1 MELKDATLGDIAE
14 RLHELL
20 ASDRKLA
27 VGDELLRSA
36 HDWEVAGRAT
46 DAARIWVAAEIE
58 NESRCELDT
67 AGLAYRHG
75 FSTAKKLIAATATVS
90 ERTAGSRMALGRQL
104 RSSLSITGLP
114 VPSSFPAVENALC
127 SGQIGVDAASIICRT
142 LTEAVPG
149 TLRPEAVDEAELHLV
164 SAATATV
171 GDAGHTR
178 RYTVDEIG
186 RLATRIR
193 EHLDPDGAE
202 PRDGVKQALRGFSYP
217 RVGADGMARG
227 TYALPPL
234 QLGIFLTAVDS
245 ILSPRTADPGRP
257 QPGSDEG
264 ISDSEAAECV
274 PPDLRSS
281 QQKLLDAVMTLIDMA
296 AASPAASRLNGAAP
310 TVNVHVTLKD
320 LTKGRGV
327 GWIDGSSEP
336 VPMSTV
342 NMLQCDADTVL
353 TVFGDNGQVLH
364 QGKTQRL
371 ATRAQRRAL
380 AARDGGCVIPGC
392 AVPPSR
398 CQAHHVIPWV
408 SAGFAAGRTDIDNLA
423 LLCPFHHSTIHTSA
437 WTLEM
442 IRGKPHVRPPDWH
455 DPRRTPFPV
464 GQQRAGRP
472 YFR

>member
-20 ASDRKLA
+20 AADRKLA

-36 HDWEVAGRAT
+36 HDWEVVGRAT

-58 NESRCELDT
+58 NESRRELDT

-202 PRDGVKQALRGFSYP
+202 PRDAVKQALRGFSYP

-234 QLGIFLTAVDS
+234 TSSSHIGVWS
-245 ILSPRTADPGRP
+245 GKRT
-257 QPGSDEG
+257 
-264 ISDSEAAECV
+264 
-274 PPDLRSS
+274 
-281 QQKLLDAVMTLIDMA
+281 
-296 AASPAASRLNGAAP
+296 SRN
-310 TVNVHVTLKD
+310 
-320 LTKGRGV
+320 
-327 GWIDGSSEP
+327 
-336 VPMSTV
+336 
-342 NMLQCDADTVL
+342 
-353 TVFGDNGQVLH
+353 F
-364 QGKTQRL
+364 
-371 ATRAQRRAL
+371 
-380 AARDGGCVIPGC
+380 
-392 AVPPSR
+392 
-398 CQAHHVIPWV
+398 
-408 SAGFAAGRTDIDNLA
+408 FAANRSPNAVLFARSRVCYFRVFIVASLFS
-423 LLCPFHHSTIHTSA
+423 CHSTSGSGPANGH
-437 WTLEM
+437 
-442 IRGKPHVRPPDWH
+442 R
-455 DPRRTPFPV
+455 
-464 GQQRAGRP
+464 
-472 YFR
+472 